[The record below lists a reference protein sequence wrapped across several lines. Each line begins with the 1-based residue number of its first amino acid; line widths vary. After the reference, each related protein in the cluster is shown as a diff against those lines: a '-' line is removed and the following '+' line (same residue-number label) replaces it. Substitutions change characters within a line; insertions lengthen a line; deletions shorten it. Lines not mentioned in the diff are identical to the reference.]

1 MHHIPRGLSRAR
13 LPCPAPLRSGPQ
25 AAPAPDT
32 LLLLGPQHL
41 QAQPAGG
48 SRTTAPSGAQ
58 FSQLENEG
66 CLNLL
71 FPNCLA

>member
-32 LLLLGPQHL
+32 LLLLGPQHSYR
-41 QAQPAGG
+41 P
-48 SRTTAPSGAQ
+48 SRQVDLGPLLPLGLSFPSWKMKGV
-58 FSQLENEG
+58 
-66 CLNLL
+66 
-71 FPNCLA
+71 